1 MSMRTK
7 RIQKLQAEM
16 AKKGFDALVV
26 TSEINQRY
34 LTGFAYTDGYVL
46 ITKDKNYLLTDF
58 RYIEAAKATVDAE
71 LFEIIMPK
79 GGMLDEM
86 AAKLDACD
94 ANITAVE
101 EATLSLA
108 SYERLKIKFKNTD
121 LVPGGSALIDTLR
134 LYKDEE
140 EFACMARAQAITD
153 AAFEH
158 ILTVL
163 HPNMT
168 EIEVALELEFFM
180 RKMGSEGIAFDTIA
194 VSGSMSARPHG
205 EPRAVKLEKGFL
217 TMDYGARVDGYC
229 SDMTRTVVLGKA
241 DAEIKKVYD
250 TVLLAQTTA
259 IDALRAGL
267 GCRAADKIARDII
280 DGAGYQGCFGHS
292 LGHGVGLYIHESP
305 RLSFGAGEN
314 DVLEPGHVVT
324 AEPGIYI
331 EGKYGCRIEDMIG
344 ILPDGTAH
352 DFTHSRKDMIE
363 LF

>member
-1 MSMRTK
+1 MRAK
-7 RIQKLQAEM
+7 RLQKLQAAM
-16 AKKGFDALVV
+16 KDKGFDALVV

-46 ITKDKNYLLTDF
+46 ITLGKCYLLTDF
-58 RYIEAAKATVDAE
+58 RYIEAAKATVDAN

-86 AAKLDACD
+86 AGKLEQNEAKIAAC
-94 ANITAVE
+94 E
-101 EATLSLA
+101 EATLSLS
-108 SYERLKIKFKNTD
+108 SYERLKSKFAGTE

-140 EFACMARAQAITD
+140 EFASMARAQAITD

-205 EPRAVKLEKGFL
+205 EPRPVKLEKGFL

-241 DAEIKKVYD
+241 DAEIKKVYN
-250 TVLLAQTTA
+250 TVLEAQTAA
-259 IDALRAGL
+259 IDALCVGL
-267 GCRAADKIARDII
+267 SCRRADKIARDII
-280 DGAGYQGCFGHS
+280 DAAGYEGCFGHS

-314 DVLEPGHVVT
+314 DVLCPGHVVT

-344 ILPDGTAH
+344 IKPDGTVY

>member
-1 MSMRTK
+1 MKEK

-16 AKKGFDALVV
+16 AKKGFDALIV

-46 ITKDKNYLLTDF
+46 VTTGKCYLLTDF
-58 RYIEAAKATVDAE
+58 RYIEAAKATVDAS
-71 LFEIIMPK
+71 LFDILMPK

-86 AAKLDACD
+86 AAKMAENGVKI
-94 ANITAVE
+94 AAVE
-101 EATLSLA
+101 EATLALSA
-108 SYERLKIKFKNTD
+108 YERFKVKFAGVD
-121 LVPGGSALIDTLR
+121 IVPGASALIDTLR

-140 EFACMARAQAITD
+140 EFASMARAQAITD

-163 HPNMT
+163 HPDMT

-194 VSGSMSARPHG
+194 VSGTMSARPHG
-205 EPRAVKLEKGFL
+205 EPRPVKLEKGFL

-241 DAEIKKVYD
+241 DAEIKKVYY
-250 TVLLAQTTA
+250 TVLEAQTTA
-259 IDALRAGL
+259 IDALQAGL
-267 GCRAADKIARDII
+267 SCRQADKIARDII
-280 DGAGYQGCFGHS
+280 NAAGYEGCFGHS
-292 LGHGVGLYIHESP
+292 LGHGVGLYIHENP
-305 RLSFGAGEN
+305 RLSFGAGET
-314 DVLEPGHVVT
+314 DVLCPGHVVT

-344 ILPDGTAH
+344 IKADGTAH
-352 DFTHSRKDMIE
+352 DFTKSRKDLIE

>member
-1 MSMRTK
+1 MSMRAK

-94 ANITAVE
+94 AKITAVE

-108 SYERLKIKFKNTD
+108 SYERLKVKFKNTD

-140 EFACMARAQAITD
+140 EFASMTRAQAITD

-163 HPNMT
+163 HPDMT

-241 DAEIKKVYD
+241 DDEMKRLYN
-250 TVLLAQTTA
+250 TVLSAQKA
-259 IDALRAGL
+259 ALDA
-267 GCRAADKIARDII
+267 AAEGVSCKALDKIARDII
-280 DGAGYQGCFGHS
+280 YGAGYEGCFGHS
-292 LGHGVGLYIHESP
+292 LGHGVGMFVHESP
-305 RLSFGAGEN
+305 RLSQAAPDDSTFSR
-314 DVLEPGHVVT
+314 GHVVT
-324 AEPGIYI
+324 FEPGIYI
-331 EGKYGCRIEDMIG
+331 EGKYGCRIEDMG
-344 ILPDGTAH
+344 CILPNGSFCDL
-352 DFTHSRKDMIE
+352 THSPKEMIE

>member
-1 MSMRTK
+1 MRAK
-7 RIQKLQAEM
+7 RIQKLQAAM
-16 AKKGFDALVV
+16 KDKGFDALIV

-46 ITKDKNYLLTDF
+46 ITLNKCYLLTDF
-58 RYIEAAKATVDAE
+58 RYIEAAKATVDAS

-86 AAKLDACD
+86 VCKLAHSEAKIA
-94 ANITAVE
+94 AVE
-101 EATLSLA
+101 EATLALS
-108 SYERLKIKFKNTD
+108 SFERFKSKFAGVE

-140 EFACMARAQAITD
+140 EFASMARAQAITD

-158 ILTVL
+158 ILNVL

-205 EPRAVKLEKGFL
+205 EPRPVKLEKGFL

-241 DAEIKKVYD
+241 DAEIKKVYN
-250 TVLLAQTTA
+250 TVLEAQTAA
-259 IDALRAGL
+259 IDALCVGL
-267 GCRAADKIARDII
+267 SCRRADKIARDII
-280 DGAGYQGCFGHS
+280 DAAGYQGCFGHS

-305 RLSFGAGEN
+305 RLSFAAGEN
-314 DVLEPGHVVT
+314 DVLLPGHVVT

-344 ILPDGTAH
+344 IKPDGTVY